1 MTEKFRTESDSMGEF
16 QVPIDAK
23 FGASTAR
30 ATDNFPISNLRF
42 SRVFIRSLGEIKK
55 ACAVVNE
62 KNNLIDS
69 KFSKAIVDSAQE
81 VIDGKHDKDFVV
93 DIFQTGSGTSTNMN
107 INEVIATLASE
118 KIDTEVHP
126 NDHVNMSQSSN
137 DVIPTATNLASLLSI
152 KEDGGLLTYLNNMNE
167 TFNSK
172 AKDWAEVYKNGR
184 THLMDA
190 TPVTLWQE
198 FEGYA
203 NLIESRI
210 RDIENSLQGV
220 SELPIGG
227 TAVGSGINAPN
238 GFGSDV
244 AGELQKA
251 LNINFQEADNHFS
264 RQGSRDE
271 IVQLSGTL
279 KTLASSLFKI
289 SNDIRWMGSGP
300 ISGLNELKIP
310 ALQPGSSIMP
320 GKVNPVIP
328 EMMMQVCAQV
338 IGNDVAVTF
347 SGTNGNFEL
356 NTMLPVMAHNVLESI
371 ELLTN
376 AIKVF
381 NEKLLIGLE
390 PNTEKMESN
399 TQKNPILVT
408 ALVPKL
414 GYDTAAEIAKESM
427 STNKTIKEVLLE
439 RELLSESE
447 IDDLLNL
454 KKLIWW
460 KKILQSLLIMQVIN

>member
-1 MTEKFRTESDSMGEF
+1 MTEQFRTESDSMGEF
-16 QVPIDAK
+16 QVPIGAK

-30 ATDNFPISNLRF
+30 ATENFPISALRF

-55 ACAVVNE
+55 ACAVVNK
-62 KNNLIDS
+62 KNNLLDD
-69 KFSKAIVDSAQE
+69 KLAKAIVDSAQE
-81 VIDGKHDKDFVV
+81 IIDGKYDKDFVV

-107 INEVIATLASE
+107 INEVIANLASE
-118 KIDTEVHP
+118 KINKDVHP

-152 KEDGGLLTYLNNMNE
+152 KEDGGLLNYLSILNE
-167 TFNSK
+167 NLNSK
-172 AKDWAEVYKNGR
+172 AKEWADVYKNGR

-190 TPVTLWQE
+190 TPVTLGQE
-198 FEGYA
+198 FDGYA
-203 NLIESRI
+203 NLIQSRI
-210 RDIENSLQGV
+210 KDIENSLQGV

-244 AGELQKA
+244 ADELQKA
-251 LNINFQEADNHFS
+251 LNINFQEAKNHFS

-338 IGNDVAVTF
+338 IGNDAAVTF

-356 NTMLPVMAHNVLESI
+356 NTMLPVMAHNILESI

-376 AIKVF
+376 GIKVF

-390 PNTEKMESN
+390 PNVEKMESN

-414 GYDTAAEIAKESM
+414 GYDTAAQIAKESI

-439 RELLSESE
+439 KELLSESE

-454 KKLIWW
+454 KKLI
-460 KKILQSLLIMQVIN
+460 

>member
-1 MTEKFRTESDSMGEF
+1 MTEQFRTESDSMGEF
-16 QVPIDAK
+16 QVPIGAK

-30 ATDNFPISNLRF
+30 ATENFPISALRF

-55 ACAVVNE
+55 ACAVVNK
-62 KNNLIDS
+62 KNNLLDD
-69 KFSKAIVDSAQE
+69 KLAKAIVDSAQE
-81 VIDGKHDKDFVV
+81 IIDGKYDKDFVV

-107 INEVIATLASE
+107 INEVIANLASE
-118 KIDTEVHP
+118 KINKDVHP

-152 KEDGGLLTYLNNMNE
+152 KEDGGLLNYLSILNE
-167 TFNSK
+167 NLNSK
-172 AKDWAEVYKNGR
+172 AKEWADVYKNGR

-190 TPVTLWQE
+190 TPVTLGQE
-198 FEGYA
+198 FDGYA
-203 NLIESRI
+203 NLIQSRI
-210 RDIENSLQGV
+210 KDIENSLQGV

-244 AGELQKA
+244 ADELQKA
-251 LNINFQEADNHFS
+251 LNINFQEAKNHFS

-338 IGNDVAVTF
+338 IGNDAAVTF

-356 NTMLPVMAHNVLESI
+356 NTMLPVMAHNILESI

-376 AIKVF
+376 GIKVF

-390 PNTEKMESN
+390 PNIEKLKSN

-414 GYDTAAEIAKESM
+414 GYDTAAQIAKESI

-439 RELLSESE
+439 KELLSESE

-454 KKLIWW
+454 KKLI
-460 KKILQSLLIMQVIN
+460 

>member
-1 MTEKFRTESDSMGEF
+1 MTEQFRTESDSMGEF
-16 QVPIDAK
+16 QVPIGAK
-23 FGASTAR
+23 FGPSTAR
-30 ATDNFPISNLRF
+30 ATENFPISALRF

-55 ACAVVNE
+55 ACAIVNK
-62 KNNLIDS
+62 KNNLLDD
-69 KFSKAIVDSAQE
+69 KLAKAIVDSAQE
-81 VIDGKHDKDFVV
+81 IIDGKYDKDFVV

-107 INEVIATLASE
+107 INEVIANLASE
-118 KIDTEVHP
+118 KINKEVHP

-152 KEDGGLLTYLNNMNE
+152 KEDGGLLNYLSILNE
-167 TFNSK
+167 NLNSK
-172 AKDWAEVYKNGR
+172 AKEWADVYKNGR

-190 TPVTLWQE
+190 TPVTLGQE
-198 FEGYA
+198 FDGYA
-203 NLIESRI
+203 NLIQSRI
-210 RDIENSLQGV
+210 KDIENSLQGV

-244 AGELQKA
+244 ADELQKA
-251 LNINFQEADNHFS
+251 LNINFQEAKNHFS

-338 IGNDVAVTF
+338 IGNDAAVTF

-376 AIKVF
+376 GIKAF

-390 PNTEKMESN
+390 PNIEKMESN

-414 GYDTAAEIAKESM
+414 GYDTAAQIAKESM
-427 STNKTIKEVLLE
+427 STNKTIREILLE
-439 RELLSESE
+439 RDLLSESE
-447 IDDLLNL
+447 IDDLLDL
-454 KKLIWW
+454 KKLI
-460 KKILQSLLIMQVIN
+460 